1 MDLTQGTPQE
11 KDIRA
16 KKMMLWFG
24 IVSLIMSFGG
34 LTSAFIVSSTRED
47 WLINFELPPSFTVS
61 TIIIVLSSIALYFSK
76 KALLKNQNRLSV
88 SLLLGTFILGLAF
101 IYTQFSGFNEIIQS
115 GFNFTGPTSN
125 ITMSYIYIIAVVH
138 ILHVVVGL
146 ICLIVVTINHLKKK
160 YSPTNKLGFD
170 LASTFWHF
178 VDVLWLYLFFFLYFF
193 NKIN

>member
-11 KDIRA
+11 KDIRS

-47 WLINFELPPSFTVS
+47 WLINFELPPSFTAS

-76 KALLKNQNRLSV
+76 KALLQNQNRLSV